1 MLCDVASGARR
12 NRPLISTTSASG
24 GWSRQPVRDGRW
36 IDTYIGVEKEHRKIK
51 VSALLLDNCIQH
63 TQKREAIFDRRA
75 KELKRNKKIS
85 LCEIIGRRLG
95 SRGRIGS
102 SNLAY

>member
-1 MLCDVASGARR
+1 MKESSGRGKKKEDDMLCDVASGAQEQTT
-12 NRPLISTTSASG
+12 LISTTSASG

-63 TQKREAIFDRRA
+63 TKRGGGIFDRRA
-75 KELKRNKKIS
+75 KGKK
-85 LCEIIGRRLG
+85 
-95 SRGRIGS
+95 
-102 SNLAY
+102 